1 MFLKYIRNMN
11 FDLTIQQKNQRIKI
25 LNTSKKD
32 AVFIIHLITTIE
44 RPKLNKLIMKE
55 NQTKFTKDDVVLI
68 AEKNQN

>member
-1 MFLKYIRNMN
+1 MN

-32 AVFIIHLITTIE
+32 VVFIIHLITTIE
-44 RPKLNKLIMKE
+44 RPKLKLIMKE
-55 NQTKFTKDDVVLI
+55 NETKFTKDDIILI